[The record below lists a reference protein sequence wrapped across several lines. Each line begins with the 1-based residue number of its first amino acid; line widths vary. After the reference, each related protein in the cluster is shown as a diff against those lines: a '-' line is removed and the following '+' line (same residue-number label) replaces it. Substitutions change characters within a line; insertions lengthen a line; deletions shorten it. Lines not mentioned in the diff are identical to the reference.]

1 MSCAVETG
9 RYNIGFD
16 STCTSFPYSC
26 ELGTILKKMPICP
39 LIYCGS
45 TALHITIRYVDVTFK
60 SISEMLGKTVGDDSK
75 TKSSA
80 SPNMFFISFDSLQI
94 RLTEGGGSVFKS

>member
-1 MSCAVETG
+1 
-9 RYNIGFD
+9 
-16 STCTSFPYSC
+16 
-26 ELGTILKKMPICP
+26 
-39 LIYCGS
+39 
-45 TALHITIRYVDVTFK
+45 
-60 SISEMLGKTVGDDSK
+60 MLGKTVGDDSK